1 MATDAQRVAWVT
13 GAGSGIGQAGA
24 IALGARGHTVV
35 VSGRRLEPLQ
45 ETSELI
51 EKAGGTCV
59 IERLD
64 VADPDACAAV
74 ASRIA
79 DNHGRLDVLV
89 NNAGL
94 NVKDRHTDVLSV
106 ADWRKVID
114 VDVNGVFHC
123 LHPTLPIM
131 RAQGGGL
138 IINVSSWAGRWPAY
152 LAGAAYNAAKHAVS
166 AMNELINMEEGGNGI
181 RCTALCPGE
190 VYTPIMDARPVP
202 PSLEEKQKMVQMAD
216 MGEVIGWLADQPAHV
231 CINELVISPTH
242 NRIYQAQKVR

>member
-1 MATDAQRVAWVT
+1 MNAATKVAWVT
-13 GAGSGIGQAGA
+13 GAGTGIGQAGA
-24 IALGARGHTVV
+24 VELTRRGHAVIA
-35 VSGRRLEPLQ
+35 SGRRREPLE
-45 ETSELI
+45 ETAGLI
-51 EKAGGTCV
+51 REAGGVCE
-59 IERLD
+59 IEPLD
-64 VADPDACAAV
+64 VADPAACAAV
-74 ASRIA
+74 AGRIA
-79 DNHGRLDVLV
+79 DRFGRVDVLV

-94 NVKDRHTDVLSV
+94 NVKDRHTEVLSV

-114 VDVNGVFHC
+114 VDVNGVFQC
-123 LHPTLPIM
+123 LHPVLPMM

-166 AMNELINMEEGGNGI
+166 AMNELINMEEGSNGI

-216 MGEVIGWLADQPAHV
+216 MGEIIGWLADQPAHV
-231 CINELVISPTH
+231 CINELVVSPTH
-242 NRIYQAQKVR
+242 NRIYAAQKIV

>member
-1 MATDAQRVAWVT
+1 MSDQKTAWVT
-13 GAGSGIGQAGA
+13 GAGTGIGQAGA
-24 IALGARGHTVV
+24 VSLAEAGYTII

-45 ETSELI
+45 ETAGLI
-51 EKAGGTCV
+51 EARGGTCV
-59 IERLD
+59 IEQLD

-74 ASRIA
+74 AGRIS
-79 DNHGRLDVLV
+79 DRFGRLDVLV

-94 NVKDRHTDVLSV
+94 NVKDRHTDKLTV

-123 LHPTLPIM
+123 IHPVLPVM

-138 IINVSSWAGRWPAY
+138 ILNVSSWAGRWPAY

-166 AMNELINMEEGGNGI
+166 AMNELLNMEEGEHGI
-181 RCTALCPGE
+181 RCTAICPGE

-202 PSLEEKQKMVQMAD
+202 PPLEEKQKMVQMDD
-216 MGEVIGWLADQPAHV
+216 MGEIIAWLAALPRHV
-231 CINELVISPTH
+231 CINEIVVSPTH
-242 NRIYQAQKVR
+242 NRIYQAGKLQ

>member
-1 MATDAQRVAWVT
+1 MASESQRIAWVT
-13 GAGSGIGQAGA
+13 GAGTGIGQAGA
-24 IALGARGHTVV
+24 VELGKRGHTVV

-45 ETSELI
+45 ETAAMV
-51 EKAGGTCV
+51 EKAGSACV
-59 IERLD
+59 IEQLD

-74 ASRIA
+74 AARI
-79 DNHGRLDVLV
+79 DEKFGRLDVLV

-94 NVKDRHTDVLSV
+94 NIKDRHTDTLTV

-123 LHPTLPIM
+123 LHPVLPIM

-216 MGEVIGWLADQPAHV
+216 MGEVIGWLGDLPAHV

>member
-1 MATDAQRVAWVT
+1 MNSFTKVAWVT
-13 GAGSGIGQAGA
+13 GAGTGIGQAGA
-24 IALGARGHTVV
+24 VELARRGHAVV
-35 VSGRRLEPLQ
+35 ASGRRPEPLE
-45 ETSELI
+45 ETARLI
-51 EKAGGTCV
+51 RDAGGVCE
-59 IERLD
+59 IEPLD

-74 ASRIA
+74 ARRIA
-79 DNHGRLDVLV
+79 DRFGRVDVLV

-94 NVKDRHTDVLSV
+94 NVKDRHTATLSV

-114 VDVNGVFHC
+114 VDVNGVFQC
-123 LHPTLPIM
+123 LHPVLPMM

-166 AMNELINMEEGGNGI
+166 AMNELINMEEGTNGI

-202 PSLEEKQKMVQMAD
+202 PPLEEKQKMVQMAD
-216 MGEVIGWLADQPAHV
+216 MGEIIGWLADQPAHV
-231 CINELVISPTH
+231 CINELVVSPTH
-242 NRIYQAQKVR
+242 NRIYAAQKVV

>member
-1 MATDAQRVAWVT
+1 MNSFTKVAWVT
-13 GAGSGIGQAGA
+13 GAGTGIGQAGA
-24 IALGARGHTVV
+24 VELARRGHAVV
-35 VSGRRLEPLQ
+35 VSGRRAEPLE
-45 ETSELI
+45 ETAELI
-51 EKAGGTCV
+51 RDAGGVCE
-59 IERLD
+59 IEPLD

-74 ASRIA
+74 AQRIA
-79 DNHGRLDVLV
+79 DRFGRVDVLV

-94 NVKDRHTDVLSV
+94 NVKDRHTATLSV

-114 VDVNGVFHC
+114 VDVNGVFQC
-123 LHPTLPIM
+123 LHPVLPMM

-166 AMNELINMEEGGNGI
+166 AMNELINMEEGSHGI

-202 PSLEEKQKMVQMAD
+202 PPLEEKQKMVQMAD
-216 MGEVIGWLADQPAHV
+216 MGEIIGWLADQPAHV
-231 CINELVISPTH
+231 CINELVVSPTH
-242 NRIYQAQKVR
+242 NRIYAAQKVV

>member
-1 MATDAQRVAWVT
+1 MNADTKKIAWVT
-13 GAGSGIGQAGA
+13 GAGTGIGQAGA
-24 IALGARGHTVV
+24 VDLARRGHLVV

-45 ETSELI
+45 HTSGLI
-51 EKAGGTCV
+51 EAAGGQCV
-59 IERLD
+59 VEQLD

-74 ASRIA
+74 AARIA
-79 DNHGRLDVLV
+79 TNHGRLDVLV

-123 LHPTLPIM
+123 LHPVLPIM

-166 AMNELINMEEGGNGI
+166 AMNELINMEEGDHGI

-202 PSLEEKQKMVQMAD
+202 PSLEEKQKMVQMDD
-216 MGEVIGWLADQPAHV
+216 MGEIIGWLSDQPAHV
-231 CINELVISPTH
+231 CINELVVSPTH
-242 NRIYQAQKVR
+242 NRIYAAQKIR

>member
-1 MATDAQRVAWVT
+1 MSASENRVAWVT
-13 GAGSGIGQAGA
+13 GAGTGIGQAGA
-24 IALGARGHTVV
+24 VELARRGHVV
-35 VSGRRLEPLQ
+35 IISGRRTAPLEDTAQ
-45 ETSELI
+45 QI
-51 EKAGGTCV
+51 AADGGECIV
-59 IERLD
+59 EPLD

-74 ASRIA
+74 ATRL
-79 DNHGRLDVLV
+79 NEKFGRLDVLV

-123 LHPTLPIM
+123 LHPILPIM

-190 VYTPIMDARPVP
+190 VYTPIMDSRPVP
-202 PSLEEKQKMVQMAD
+202 PPLEEKKKMVQMAD
-216 MGEVIGWLADQPAHV
+216 MGEIIGWLADQSAHV
-231 CINELVISPTH
+231 CINELVVSPTH
-242 NRIYQAQKVR
+242 NRIYAAQKVK

>member
-1 MATDAQRVAWVT
+1 MSATQTKVAWVT
-13 GAGSGIGQAGA
+13 GAGTGIGQSGA
-24 IALGARGHTVV
+24 VDLAARGHTVI
-35 VSGRRLEPLQ
+35 VSGRRIEPLR
-45 ETSELI
+45 ETADLI
-51 EKAGGTCV
+51 AKAGGTCIV
-59 IERLD
+59 EQLD

-74 ASRIA
+74 AHRI
-79 DNHGRLDVLV
+79 NEQFGRLDVLV

-94 NVKDRHTDVLSV
+94 NVKNRHTDVLTV

-123 LHPTLPIM
+123 LHPVLPIM

-166 AMNELINMEEGGNGI
+166 AMNELINMEEGENGI

-216 MGEVIGWLADQPAHV
+216 MGEIIGWLADQPAHV
-231 CINELVISPTH
+231 CINELVVSPTH
-242 NRIYQAQKVR
+242 NRIYQAGKLQ

>member
-1 MATDAQRVAWVT
+1 MNDNQQKAAWVT
-13 GAGSGIGQAGA
+13 GAGTGIGQAGA
-24 IALGARGHTVV
+24 VALAAAGYAVIA
-35 VSGRRLEPLQ
+35 SGRRMEPLQ
-45 ETSELI
+45 DTAAKI
-51 EKAGGTCV
+51 EATGGSCV
-59 IERLD
+59 IEQLD
-64 VADPDACAAV
+64 VSDPDACAAV
-74 ASRIA
+74 AARIR
-79 DNHGRLDVLV
+79 DKLGRVDVLV

-114 VDVNGVFHC
+114 VDVNGVFQC
-123 LHPTLPIM
+123 LHPVLPMM

-166 AMNELINMEEGGNGI
+166 AMNELINMEEGSNGI

-190 VYTPIMDARPVP
+190 VYTPIMDALPVP
-202 PSLEEKQKMVQMAD
+202 PPMEEKEKMVQMDD
-216 MGEVIGWLADQPAHV
+216 MGEVIAWLAALPAHV

-242 NRIYQAQKVR
+242 NRIYAAQKIK

>member
-1 MATDAQRVAWVT
+1 MNSFTKVAWVT
-13 GAGSGIGQAGA
+13 GAGTGIGQAGA
-24 IALGARGHTVV
+24 VELARRGHAVV
-35 VSGRRLEPLQ
+35 VSGRRSEPLE
-45 ETSELI
+45 ETARLI
-51 EKAGGTCV
+51 RDAGGVCE
-59 IERLD
+59 IEPLD

-74 ASRIA
+74 ARRIA
-79 DNHGRLDVLV
+79 DRFGRVDVLV

-94 NVKDRHTDVLSV
+94 NVKDRHTATLSV

-114 VDVNGVFHC
+114 VDVNGVFQC
-123 LHPTLPIM
+123 LHPVLPMM

-166 AMNELINMEEGGNGI
+166 AMNELINMEEGSHGI

-202 PSLEEKQKMVQMAD
+202 PPLEEKQKMVQMAD
-216 MGEVIGWLADQPAHV
+216 MGEIIGWLADQPAHV
-231 CINELVISPTH
+231 CINELVVSPTH
-242 NRIYQAQKVR
+242 NRIYAAQKVV